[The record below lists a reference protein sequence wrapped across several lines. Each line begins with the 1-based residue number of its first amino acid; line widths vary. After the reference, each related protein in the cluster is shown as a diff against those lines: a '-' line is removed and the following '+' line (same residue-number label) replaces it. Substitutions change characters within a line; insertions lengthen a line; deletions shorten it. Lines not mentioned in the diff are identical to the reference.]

1 MALAL
6 EPVSLRGARLIQ
18 SGVSLSKRQY
28 VGVGITQLTAC
39 TLVFFPVDDRIAFL
53 SIRIVECIM
62 AYMPNN
68 SPQYPTFFESL
79 DAVLEGTRPDDS
91 IVTAYWSL

>member
-1 MALAL
+1 M
-6 EPVSLRGARLIQ
+6 GT
-18 SGVSLSKRQY
+18 
-28 VGVGITQLTAC
+28 VGITQLTAC

-62 AYMPNN
+62 AYMPND

-79 DAVLEGTRPDDS
+79 DAVLEGTPPDDS

>member
-18 SGVSLSKRQY
+18 SRVSLTKRQGW
-28 VGVGITQLTAC
+28 VSWVSHSSLG
-39 TLVFFPVDDRIAFL
+39 FFPVDDRIAFL
-53 SIRIVECIM
+53 CIWIVESIVALIW
-62 AYMPNN
+62 AY
-68 SPQYPTFFESL
+68 SPEYPTFFESL
-79 DAVLEGTRPDDS
+79 DAVLEGTPPDDS